1 MNKKGFTL
9 IELLVV
15 VVILG
20 IIAGLSIPLIRNL
33 TTTFD
38 KRKYQSYADSVL
50 YAAKLYNDA
59 YKEDLFGHNKNGCAY
74 VTYDNLVEKQLL
86 NDIEI
91 EGMSCNS
98 AMTYVVVTKQG
109 DKYGYSPYVG
119 CGKKADGSVEAITV
133 KLPKSIPE
141 MDTVACAGAEQ
152 NNLRIEADMSQA
164 GAEVK
169 RRKKKT
175 KLTITSGTGIN
186 KVTSIYTKWSKAW
199 NDYSNNDFKKIDFK
213 ISGNQESQI
222 LQGKIISS
230 QSKEILTPSA
240 EGEYYLIVRVDF
252 LEDLYGTKW
261 ENPKY
266 QNSKY
271 IEFGPFVVYDEE
283 GHQSDKIQLILTNP
297 SEEEWTNTDINLGIE
312 AKSENEIDTYEST
325 TNILDDDSWKEIPEG
340 VGQTSFVKTYS
351 ETQESQLF
359 VRAYDVEG
367 NYDEKSTWLRIDKVP
382 PEKPSISNS
391 SSGNWTNKDVTVSA
405 TSRDEH
411 SGINTFYYTYNE
423 HANKIGT
430 NPNNDWVA
438 LENETDTHHHKE
450 DDHKKENRP
459 VSIKLPTFTANSG
472 EIFNKTIYVKA
483 SDKAGNFSEKNE
495 TNVRIDKQKPTTPVI
510 TNNSCSKTSW
520 ATKSFSIVLKSN
532 DGEGSGIASYFYS
545 YKSKPSKVGTDSS
558 KYWVKDKDTSATT
571 YTSSPFTKNRDQW
584 VYWRSC
590 DKAGNCSET
599 AWTYIKL
606 DTVAP
611 TCKASKQSGSKS
623 ATATFKCSD
632 NISGVVACTK
642 KKTGLGVGTHTYN
655 IEDKAGNKGTCKVS
669 VTKKC
674 SAYRCM
680 GATAPR
686 ILMIKTKTGK
696 WSPAYTQDCKSA
708 CNAEYK
714 LRNMKCP
721 SGANKCYEWRANECP
736 TRKKGDKGAYVLQ
749 HCGYD
754 GYQTVSTTNSG
765 KGLVWWNFK
774 EGLNAQWYTKDNADK
789 WCSSGCCTCCFDG
802 WKCEKYIYS

>member
-74 VTYDNLVEKQLL
+74 VTYDNLVEKQLI

-109 DKYGYSPYVG
+109 DKYGYSPYIG
-119 CGKKADGSVEAITV
+119 CGKKVDGSVEAITV

-283 GHQSDKIQLILTNP
+283 GHQSDKIKLTLTNP
-297 SEEEWTNTDINLGIE
+297 SEEEWTNTDINLGISAE
-312 AKSENEIDTYEST
+312 SENEIDTYEST

-367 NYDEKSTWLRIDKVP
+367 NYDEKSTWLRIDKVRP
-382 PEKPSISNS
+382 DKPSISNPTN
-391 SSGNWTNKDVTVSA
+391 GNWTNKDVTVSV

-411 SGINTFYYTYNE
+411 SGINTLYYTYNE

-430 NPNNDWVA
+430 DPNNDWVA
-438 LENETDTHHHKE
+438 LENETNTK
-450 DDHKKENRP
+450 DDHKKENKP

-483 SDKAGNFSEKNE
+483 SDKAGNFSDVNQ

-510 TNNSCSKTSW
+510 TNTACSKTEW

-571 YTSSPFTKNRDQW
+571 YTSSPFTTNRDQW

-611 TCKASKQSGSKS
+611 TCKASKQSGTSG

-632 NISGVVACTK
+632 NKSGVVSCTG
-642 KKTGLGVGTHTYN
+642 KKTGLKTGDYSYE
-655 IEDKAGNKGTCKVS
+655 IKDKAGNKGKCAVS
-669 VTKKC
+669 VKRSCASYKCTSGPYVYTFNTQIAHASYTKSQCIAACKSSYPKC
-674 SAYRCM
+674 TYSFCYKWVENKLEKEVKQLKAGIWIRYYTVACATSGTSSTGWGTFQTTKGSPAYVNQ
-680 GATAPR
+680 
-686 ILMIKTKTGK
+686 KTGK
-696 WSPAYTQDCKSA
+696 DGLQGRGCCGCCREWKCKSYT
-708 CNAEYK
+708 YK
-714 LRNMKCP
+714 
-721 SGANKCYEWRANECP
+721 
-736 TRKKGDKGAYVLQ
+736 
-749 HCGYD
+749 
-754 GYQTVSTTNSG
+754 
-765 KGLVWWNFK
+765 
-774 EGLNAQWYTKDNADK
+774 
-789 WCSSGCCTCCFDG
+789 
-802 WKCEKYIYS
+802 